1 MDMSGKPLC
10 ICLEL
15 AGEVGLEIELWKGTG
30 IFLVTG
36 NVGVNEIKLGRE
48 KKRWQWRTE
57 L

>member
-1 MDMSGKPLC
+1 MSGKPLC